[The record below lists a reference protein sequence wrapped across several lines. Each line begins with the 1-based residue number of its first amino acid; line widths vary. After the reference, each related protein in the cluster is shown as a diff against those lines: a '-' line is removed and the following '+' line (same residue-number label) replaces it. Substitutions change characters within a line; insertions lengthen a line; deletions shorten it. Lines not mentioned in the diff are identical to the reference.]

1 MTTGPIERVESA
13 RLHSSSLAS
22 GKSYRTGYLWWIL
35 RGAPLLLLFGAGAI
49 AGPAIHRWLADR
61 NAVQAWITAL
71 GPWGPLGSILLN
83 AVQVLLAPV
92 PGQIFGLI
100 NGYLH
105 GVFRGTLYSWLG
117 VQLGSALAMGLGR
130 WLGRPLV
137 ARLAGAERLER
148 WDRLTRRQGPT
159 FFLLVFLLPL
169 LPDDLT
175 CFVIG
180 LSPLPIPY
188 MLLLAGVGRL
198 PGLIVSSWVG
208 ANATHPPA
216 EVWAVL
222 MGGGLALAYLFGR
235 YRARI
240 ENTLLRMINPKRYR
254 IDDAQ
259 CL

>member
-1 MTTGPIERVESA
+1 MEMAENVQF
-13 RLHSSSLAS
+13 RLSPPAPGVSCRS
-22 GKSYRTGYLWWIL
+22 RYLWWIS
-35 RGAPLLLLFGAGAI
+35 RGVPLLLLFGVGAV
-49 AGPAIHRWLADR
+49 AGPVLHGWLTDRDAI
-61 NAVQAWITAL
+61 QAWVAAL

-83 AVQVLLAPV
+83 AAQVLLAPV
-92 PGQIFGLI
+92 PGQIFGLV
-100 NGYLH
+100 NGYLY
-105 GVFRGTLYSWLG
+105 GVARGTLYSWLG

-137 ARLAGAERLER
+137 ARLAGPARLER
-148 WDRLTRRQGPT
+148 WDRLARQQGPT

-198 PGLIVSSWVG
+198 PGLVLSSWIG
-208 ANATHPPA
+208 ANATRPPA

-222 MGGGLALAYLFGR
+222 VGGGLALAYLFSQ
-235 YRARI
+235 YRERI
-240 ENTLLRMINPKRYR
+240 EDAILRNVKRE
-254 IDDAQ
+254 A
-259 CL
+259 